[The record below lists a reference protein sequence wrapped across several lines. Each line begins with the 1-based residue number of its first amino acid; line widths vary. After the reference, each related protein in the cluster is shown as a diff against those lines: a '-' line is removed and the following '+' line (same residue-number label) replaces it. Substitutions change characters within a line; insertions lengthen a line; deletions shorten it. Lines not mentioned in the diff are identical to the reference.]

1 MIAAIA
7 WALVIWLVMLLA
19 YGPDTLKAIRAKR
32 SRQGDRRLDPTSR

>member
-1 MIAAIA
+1 MIAAVA

-32 SRQGDRRLDPTSR
+32 SREGDRRPGRASR